1 MRFLTGLATVA
12 LIGLVALAADTKFP
26 LTGGNTTIEF
36 TGTKKDGKHDGGFK
50 KLAGTA
56 TVSGIDATTTKIDV
70 TIETDS
76 LWSDDAKLTGHLKSP
91 DFFDV
96 KTNPTAKFV
105 ATKVENGKVEG
116 HIITGNLTINGKTK
130 SITFKA
136 KITATEGKL
145 AIVAIFEIDRTDF
158 GMTFGEGKIDK
169 KVAIRLKVESKVES
183 KS

>member
-1 MRFLTGLATVA
+1 MRFATGLATVA

-26 LTGGNTTIEF
+26 LTGGNTTVEF

-56 TVSGIDATTTKIDV
+56 TVSGTDATTTKIEV

-105 ATKVENGKVEG
+105 STKVEAGKEG
-116 HIITGNLTINGKTK
+116 HTITGDLTINGNTK
-130 SITFKA
+130 SISFPA
-136 KITATEGKL
+136 KIAVTDGKL
-145 AIVAIFEIDRTDF
+145 TIVAVFAIDRTDY

-169 KVAIRLKVESKVES
+169 KVAIRLKVESKS
-183 KS
+183 